1 MNSDEAQQQNNE
13 WQRSEEM
20 EHRSDMSESIS
31 EIAEALAKAQSEM
44 TFAHKD
50 SNNPFFKSNYA
61 DLNSVLDAVRGPLSK
76 NGIAIVQTTDGDS
89 GSITVIT
96 KLIHKSGEWLEGRL
110 TMTPEKKGAQAFGA
124 VLTYSRRY
132 ALAAIAGVAQ
142 ADDDAEAATAHKA
155 APDVLPA
162 KVWSDAESEA
172 KKGTQALQSWFTGL
186 PRPKKEVISQDGKR
200 WDKIKGQAAD
210 FDAAKE

>member
-1 MNSDEAQQQNNE
+1 MNADEHQQQMDE
-13 WQRSEEM
+13 LQEQEM
-20 EHRSDMSESIS
+20 EQRSDMSDSIG

-50 SNNPFFKSNYA
+50 SNNPFFKSSYA
-61 DLNSVLDAVRGPLSK
+61 DLNSVLDAVREPLSK

-96 KLIHKSGEWLEGRL
+96 KLIHKSGEWIEGRL

-124 VLTYSRRY
+124 VVTYARRY
-132 ALAAIAGVAQ
+132 ALAAIASIAQ

-155 APDVLPA
+155 APDVLPE
-162 KVWSDAESEA
+162 KVWSDAEKEA
-172 KKGTQALQSWFTGL
+172 KNGTKALQAWFTAL
-186 PRPKKEVISQDGKR
+186 PRPKKEVIAQDGKR